1 MLGFR
6 QMSRTASAAS
16 LVAASLLA
24 GGCST
29 LAPNSVSYVAAPTG
43 TAWIGQYTNSGSF
56 GSGTARVPT
65 RAGERMWEGQ
75 RVLTHESAAGTMMTR
90 PSDNMRI
97 GFLGPDGKPQFLLS
111 PPVGPV
117 YPLVPGKTW
126 TSSTLMTVYPQGA
139 TVPVESEWK
148 VHDFEQVT
156 VPAGTF
162 RALRVSLVDRVR
174 GVAWNDDT
182 YWLSPD
188 LHTAVKVIQ
197 RRVATHPLGAGT
209 REVVLAERPKAP

>member
-1 MLGFR
+1 MLRIGP
-6 QMSRTASAAS
+6 MSRTALAAS
-16 LVAASLLA
+16 LVAVSLLA

-29 LAPNSVSYVAAPTG
+29 LNPGPVSYVAVPAG
-43 TAWIGQYTNSGSF
+43 TAWVGQYTNSGSF

-65 RAGERMWEGQ
+65 RAGQ
-75 RVLTHESAAGTMMTR
+75 RVLTHESAGGTMMTR
-90 PSDNMRI
+90 PSDGMRI

-117 YPLVPGKTW
+117 YPLVPGKAW
-126 TSSTLMTVYPQGA
+126 TSSTMMTIYPQGT

-148 VHDFEQVT
+148 VHDFEEVT

-174 GVAWNDDT
+174 GVVWNDDT
-182 YWLSPD
+182 YWLAPN
-188 LHTAVKVIQ
+188 LHSAVKVVQ
-197 RRVATHPLGAGT
+197 RRVATHPLGAGV